1 MRAVTKVTLHLTR
14 IRDILLM
21 PTPSDA
27 LALRLLAR
35 YVPEVAATGAR
46 YAVALANVPS
56 LPSRARARAVR
67 DLRAERMPVMNTYV
81 RRADVI
87 ANAARLGRLA
97 RGMSGG
103 CWVQRA
109 FDALAQE
116 VLTCASS

>member
-1 MRAVTKVTLHLTR
+1 MCAVTKVTRHLTR

-21 PTPSDA
+21 PTPPDA
-27 LALRLLAR
+27 LALRVLAH
-35 YVPEVAATGAR
+35 YVPGVAATGAR
-46 YAVALANVPS
+46 YAVALANVPP

-67 DLRAERMPVMNTYV
+67 DLRAERMPVVNTYV
-81 RRADVI
+81 RRAAAI
-87 ANAARLGRLA
+87 ASAARVGRLA

-109 FDALAQE
+109 FDAIAKE